1 MIRDIE
7 DEFGGVHIVFSKE
20 KGSDK
25 VSIRG
30 PKDDVSKAEKTLKE
44 VAKHCEETTEEV
56 SIATKSEYVKF
67 LIGRDGANV
76 KKLWEKYPTVRI
88 VFPKDTDVESNIL
101 LLGKKE
107 EVNLENIKLLF
118 FCIFSG

>member
-1 MIRDIE
+1 M
-7 DEFGGVHIVFSKE
+7 
-20 KGSDK
+20 
-25 VSIRG
+25 
-30 PKDDVSKAEKTLKE
+30 
-44 VAKHCEETTEEV
+44 
-56 SIATKSEYVKF
+56 KF

-107 EVNLENIKLLF
+107 EVN
-118 FCIFSG
+118 